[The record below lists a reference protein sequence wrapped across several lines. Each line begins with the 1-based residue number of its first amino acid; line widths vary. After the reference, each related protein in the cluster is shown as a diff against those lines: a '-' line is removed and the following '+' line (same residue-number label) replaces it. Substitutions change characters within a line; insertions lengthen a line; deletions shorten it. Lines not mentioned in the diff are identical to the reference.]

1 MTMRALQDVAAQPVF
16 SEGDG
21 EVAGDLTHMRR
32 RMEHRTL
39 ALAGLLH
46 DLRRPLTRLR
56 LRLEMI
62 DDATRT
68 ELAGDVA
75 DMEAMIAATLN
86 ALCEIATHEPMQ
98 WIDVNAMLADVQ
110 ADFRRTGS
118 KIIVHGR
125 AAALYWGRPVMLTRC
140 LSNLIDNA
148 IKFAGAASIHLTD
161 EAHLRITVKDRGP
174 GIPHDELER
183 VFEPFYR
190 TQHAHL
196 TAGAGLGLWIAR
208 EAAAAH
214 GGRVV
219 LRNGVRRGAEAEL
232 TLPRTVHATA
242 GCAMN
247 AQRSLRSVPMTEPP
261 APATNIV

>member
-1 MTMRALQDVAAQPVF
+1 MHALADVGAQPVF
-16 SEGDG
+16 SDGDG
-21 EVAGDLTHMRR
+21 DIAGAVALMRR

-39 ALAGLLH
+39 ALAGLMH

-62 DDATRT
+62 DEATRT
-68 ELAGDVA
+68 ELTGDVA

-86 ALCEIATHEPMQ
+86 ALCEVATHEPMQ
-98 WIDVNAMLADVQ
+98 WIDVNAMVADVQ

-118 KIIVHGR
+118 KVIVHGR
-125 AAALYWGRPVMLTRC
+125 AAALYRGRPVMLTRC

-148 IKFAGAASIHLTD
+148 IKFAGAASIYVTD
-161 EAHLRITVKDRGP
+161 DSHLRITVKDRGP
-174 GIPHDELER
+174 GIPEDELER

-190 TQHAHL
+190 TQHPHPIP
-196 TAGAGLGLWIAR
+196 GAGLGLWIAR

-214 GGRVV
+214 GGRLV
-219 LRNGVRRGAEAEL
+219 LRNGERRGAEAEL

-242 GCAMN
+242 GCALSTH
-247 AQRSLRSVPMTEPP
+247 RSLRSVPMTDPP
-261 APATNIV
+261 APVTNMV